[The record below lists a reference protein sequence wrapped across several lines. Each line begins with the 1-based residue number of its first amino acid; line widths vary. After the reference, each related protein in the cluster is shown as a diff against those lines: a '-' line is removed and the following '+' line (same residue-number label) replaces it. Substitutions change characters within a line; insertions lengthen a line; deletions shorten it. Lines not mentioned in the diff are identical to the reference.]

1 MKLILLQGPSHCG
14 KTETFIK
21 LRGTLLSD
29 FKGSELHF
37 ESINKSRDFQS
48 VIKINNKQIALFS
61 MGDLKGECYNAII
74 KYLGVDVLVLP
85 QSDGRISILNG
96 IPMKL
101 NYNKITGEEPPAH
114 VMLTMTKKTTAEEM
128 TKEEELKLSEII
140 TELKKTI

>member
-14 KTETFIK
+14 KTEIFIK
-21 LRGTLLSD
+21 LRETLLSD
-29 FKGSELHF
+29 FKCSELHF